1 MNRKWRN
8 GFQRVPV
15 DRWKAGIGFGYD
27 RKGPQ
32 IIMKRP
38 KVPLN
43 NELVAKQC
51 VRIVRVD
58 FVINS
63 TLNVS
68 IFKTQC
74 GQDA

>member
-1 MNRKWRN
+1 M
-8 GFQRVPV
+8 
-15 DRWKAGIGFGYD
+15 
-27 RKGPQ
+27 
-32 IIMKRP
+32 IMKRP
-38 KVPLN
+38 NVPLN
-43 NELVAKQC
+43 NELVSKQC

-74 GQDA
+74 GQDV

>member
-1 MNRKWRN
+1 M
-8 GFQRVPV
+8 
-15 DRWKAGIGFGYD
+15 
-27 RKGPQ
+27 
-32 IIMKRP
+32 IMKRP
-38 KVPLN
+38 KVPLS

-74 GQDA
+74 GQDVQ